1 MGVFQTPRPLAQ
13 SLTIPAHL
21 PQSSK
26 EKNRDTYMH
35 GCRQKKER
43 ERESWEAGFI
53 FYILV
58 QHKSSISTVQ
68 KKKKDLLRDS
78 SLYTR
83 DRTQQT
89 FTPFLPL
96 PHRSL
101 CPSDFLELFSCNA
114 EKLLQKK
121 KKKKNGKEF
130 GCRAGERMGEGRL
143 VAGLLAQR
151 PSLTLTIPRTDARL
165 ERPPECRDS
174 FSSTGNQK
182 CQGPPPRALPYTEPG
197 EGRAGR
203 PRSQSPCIYS

>member
-1 MGVFQTPRPLAQ
+1 M
-13 SLTIPAHL
+13 
-21 PQSSK
+21 SSK
-26 EKNRDTYMH
+26 K
-35 GCRQKKER
+35 R
-43 ERESWEAGFI
+43 EREKVRKQVL
-53 FYILV
+53 Y
-58 QHKSSISTVQ
+58 SISLCSIRVQ
-68 KKKKDLLRDS
+68 YPQCKKKKKKIYCGIHPFTCEIARSRPSHHSCRYPIVLSAPQIFWSCSLVMLRS
-78 SLYTR
+78 Y
-83 DRTQQT
+83 
-89 FTPFLPL
+89 
-96 PHRSL
+96 
-101 CPSDFLELFSCNA
+101 C
-114 EKLLQKK
+114 K

-143 VAGLLAQR
+143 VAGLLARR

>member
-68 KKKKDLLRDS
+68 KKKKIYCGIHPFTREIARSRPSHHSCRYPIVLSAPQIFWSCSLVMLRS
-78 SLYTR
+78 Y
-83 DRTQQT
+83 
-89 FTPFLPL
+89 
-96 PHRSL
+96 
-101 CPSDFLELFSCNA
+101 C
-114 EKLLQKK
+114 KK
-121 KKKKNGKEF
+121 KKKKKMGRNLAVGL
-130 GCRAGERMGEGRL
+130 GRGWARAGWW
-143 VAGLLAQR
+143 
-151 PSLTLTIPRTDARL
+151 
-165 ERPPECRDS
+165 
-174 FSSTGNQK
+174 
-182 CQGPPPRALPYTEPG
+182 QGFWLGDRV
-197 EGRAGR
+197 
-203 PRSQSPCIYS
+203 